1 MNAFICSS
9 NEDIRKRLLTIL
21 SDNKIDS
28 RIFTSAD
35 ELVEILPVSP
45 IVNLIYH
52 LGSNSCSESKLTII
66 QKQFKEKLN
75 TLVLDN
81 SPSPDQGVRLL
92 NMNVRGYANSWIEA
106 NKLITALSVIEQGE
120 IWAGAIIIKYLLQKS
135 SEQKIINST
144 ETSILNKLSER
155 EQEIAKHIYAGKK
168 NRDIAEEL
176 YISERTVKAHL
187 TTIYK
192 KLNIRNRLE
201 LSLILAEKHN

>member
-9 NEDIRKRLLTIL
+9 NGDIRKRLLTIL

-28 RIFTSAD
+28 RIFTTAD

-52 LGSNSCSESKLTII
+52 LDSNRCSESKLTII

-120 IWAGAIIIKYLLQKS
+120 IWAGAILIKYLLQKS
-135 SEQKIINST
+135 SDQNIINST
-144 ETSILNKLSER
+144 ETSILNKLSDR
-155 EQEIAKHIYAGKK
+155 EQEIAKHIYTGQK

-176 YISERTVKAHL
+176 FISERTVKAHL

-201 LSLILAEKHN
+201 LSLILAEKRN

>member
-9 NEDIRKRLLTIL
+9 NEDIRKRLFSIL

-28 RIFTSAD
+28 RVFTTAE
-35 ELVEILPVSP
+35 ELTDILATSP

-52 LGSNSCSESKLTII
+52 LDSDSCNESKLISL
-66 QKQFKEKLN
+66 QKQFKQKLN
-75 TLVLDN
+75 TLALNN
-81 SPSPDQGVRLL
+81 SPDSEQGIRLL
-92 NMNVRGYANSWIEA
+92 NVNVRGYANSWIEA

-120 IWAGAIIIKYLLQKS
+120 IWAGAILIKYLLQKTTD
-135 SEQKIINST
+135 QNIIKST
-144 ETSILNKLSER
+144 DTSILNKLSER

-168 NRDIAEEL
+168 NRDIAETL

-187 TTIYK
+187 TTIYR

-201 LSLILAEKHN
+201 LSLVLAEKHN